1 MQFSGPEPDNTK
13 PACTGILLTNLG
25 TPDSTST
32 GDVRRYLNQFLSD
45 PRVIE
50 TPRLLW
56 WLILHGVILRIRPPR
71 SAKAYRKIWTE
82 QGSPLLYHTKHIA
95 EKLETSLQTEIGT
108 PITVVTAMRYGQPSI
123 AEGLETLRRQ
133 NARRVLILPLY
144 PQYSATTVA
153 STFDEISRVLQG
165 WRWLPEMRFIN
176 HYHDDPAYIA
186 AMSDSISAYWREK
199 GQPDRLL
206 LSFHGIPQSYEDKG
220 DPYGRECR
228 TTARLIAQTLGLAD
242 EQWAIS
248 FQSRVGNQV
257 WLKPY
262 TDETLKQWGVEGIKR
277 VDVACPGFPADC
289 LETIEEIGEENR
301 DYFLE
306 AGGKE
311 YHYIPALNSRNEH
324 IDALTK
330 LAKLHLWQTD

>member
-1 MQFSGPEPDNTK
+1 
-13 PACTGILLTNLG
+13 
-25 TPDSTST
+25 
-32 GDVRRYLNQFLSD
+32 
-45 PRVIE
+45 
-50 TPRLLW
+50 
-56 WLILHGVILRIRPPR
+56 
-71 SAKAYRKIWTE
+71 
-82 QGSPLLYHTKHIA
+82 
-95 EKLETSLQTEIGT
+95 
-108 PITVVTAMRYGQPSI
+108 MRYGQPSI
-123 AEGLETLRRQ
+123 AEGLETLRRR
-133 NARRVLILPLY
+133 NARRVLVLPLY

-153 STFDEISRVLQG
+153 STFDEISRVLQE
-165 WRWLPEMRFIN
+165 WRWLPELRFIN

-186 AMSDSISAYWREK
+186 AMARSISAYWREK

-220 DPYGRECR
+220 DPYGRECN

-242 EQWAIS
+242 EQWGIS

-262 TDETLKQWGVEGIKR
+262 TDETLRQWGVEGIKR

-311 YHYIPALNSRNEH
+311 YNYIPALNSSNEH

-330 LAKLHLWQTD
+330 LAKLHLWQPD

>member
-1 MQFSGPEPDNTK
+1 MQFSGSEPDNTE
-13 PACTGILLTNLG
+13 PACSGILLTNLG

-32 GDVRRYLNQFLSD
+32 GDVRRYLGQFLSD

-71 SAKAYRKIWTE
+71 SAEAYRKIWTE
-82 QGSPLLYHTKHIA
+82 QGSPLLYHTRHIA
-95 EKLETSLQTEIGT
+95 EKLETSLQMEMST
-108 PITVVTAMRYGQPSI
+108 PIVITTAMRYGQPSI
-123 AEGLETLRRQ
+123 AEGLETLRRR
-133 NARRVLILPLY
+133 NARRILVLPLY

-176 HYHDDPAYIA
+176 HYYDDPAYIV
-186 AMSDSISAYWREK
+186 AMADSIGAYWQEK

-206 LSFHGIPQSYEDKG
+206 LSFHGIPQRYEDKG
-220 DPYGRECR
+220 DPYGRECK

-262 TDETLKQWGVEGIKR
+262 TDATLKQWGAEGIKR

-301 DYFLE
+301 DYFLQ

-311 YHYIPALNSRNEH
+311 YHYIPALNSRDEH
-324 IDALTK
+324 IVALSK
-330 LAKLHLWQTD
+330 LAKWHLWQGD